1 MWELTASYGRSYADL
16 HFTNDLQLQEQMTI
30 ISVARRVGS
39 AWTVY
44 GAAGAILGGQIED
57 PTGRHDV
64 GAGWMLSL
72 GGSRLVFPQAGWR
85 PFLSGALALSAS
97 RTDTTPPD
105 GGATSSLWAID
116 LRGSVAAGW
125 TFFERATVY
134 GAFRAF
140 GGPVFWDRVSQAGGD
155 QYHVQG
161 AVGASVGLVRDVRL
175 FVEGAP
181 LGQRGIQAGLG
192 LAFGRPPV
200 PTGPVIAS
208 NSGG

>member
-1 MWELTASYGRSYADL
+1 LE
-16 HFTNDLQLQEQMTI
+16 EQTTTI
-30 ISVARRVGS
+30 SIARRLGS

-44 GAAGAILGGQIED
+44 GAAGAILGGQIQD
-57 PTGRHDV
+57 PSGRYDV

-72 GGSRLVFPQAGWR
+72 GGSRLIFPQQGWR
-85 PFLSGALALSAS
+85 PFLSSALSLSAS
-97 RTDTTPPD
+97 RTDTTAPD

-140 GGPVFWDRVSQAGGD
+140 GGPVFWDRVSQPGGD

-161 AVGASVGLVRDVRL
+161 AVGVGVGIVRDVRL

-181 LGQRGIQAGLG
+181 LGQRGIQAGFG
-192 LAFGRPPV
+192 FAFGRPPA
-200 PTGPVIAS
+200 PISPVIAS